1 MVPTGRQMALTV
13 AASQAGLGDT
23 VCSPVLADAG
33 CAGIGLPASPLGPG
47 PAQPPALG
55 GSWVALT
62 GLQLR
67 HPALQVLVL
76 GKRWGWEALVQPPPP
91 FPTVYESQGRMR
103 RKLDGAEVG
112 PPPGSIPSD
121 SASSHGL
128 GSGRAPRGA
137 WAPSPL
143 L

>member
-1 MVPTGRQMALTV
+1 MVPAGRQMALTV
-13 AASQAGLGDT
+13 AAGQAGLGDT
-23 VCSPVLADAG
+23 VCSPVLADTG

-91 FPTVYESQGRMR
+91 FPTAYESQGRMR
-103 RKLDGAEVG
+103 RKLVLL
-112 PPPGSIPSD
+112 IPSSVFFVSVILSFN
-121 SASSHGL
+121 SAWFFL
-128 GSGRAPRGA
+128 MFLTLR
-137 WAPSPL
+137 
-143 L
+143 